1 MISWFSLLH
10 TPPPSLC
17 PSFLDYCINL
27 TYLPHRAYRESER
40 PLDGFTLFPRVMF
53 IYISSVYLEIPRIHI
68 TFRELCHAPERFLHG
83 TYVISLPCFHP
94 KAIKEIYGALRRQM
108 IDTIGSNDVDIIDH
122 YIVSLF
128 DLLSNNDTNT
138 HAFHPRVN
146 PSNRMTKAV
155 IISIFETMTKFNSNS
170 NLRRHNMKIALM
182 APFEVAYDVVLMTL
196 CFRHM
201 RKLLELGSLRHITP
215 LNAIVACL
223 TRFFDGKSFKRTH
236 SMILLNLRFNV
247 HRSSQDL
254 AELHRAFVERRTT
267 PPPSM
272 PRISSISS
280 LDFRESLSYFLAD
293 EEEDK
298 ENMVLRDTS
307 NSISPSP
314 SQIFRSLETEPIDSL
329 ISLAE
334 SYED

>member
-1 MISWFSLLH
+1 
-10 TPPPSLC
+10 
-17 PSFLDYCINL
+17 
-27 TYLPHRAYRESER
+27 
-40 PLDGFTLFPRVMF
+40 
-53 IYISSVYLEIPRIHI
+53 
-68 TFRELCHAPERFLHG
+68 
-83 TYVISLPCFHP
+83 
-94 KAIKEIYGALRRQM
+94 
-108 IDTIGSNDVDIIDH
+108 
-122 YIVSLF
+122 
-128 DLLSNNDTNT
+128 
-138 HAFHPRVN
+138 
-146 PSNRMTKAV
+146 
-155 IISIFETMTKFNSNS
+155 
-170 NLRRHNMKIALM
+170 
-182 APFEVAYDVVLMTL
+182 
-196 CFRHM
+196 
-201 RKLLELGSLRHITP
+201 
-215 LNAIVACL
+215 
-223 TRFFDGKSFKRTH
+223 
-236 SMILLNLRFNV
+236 MILLNLRFNV